1 MQIVKTD
8 FNISQIIDPREIIA
22 RSDTGASMTIPA
34 NTLQELAII
43 NPRALG
49 DYVDL
54 VLMSM
59 CINDRDEE
67 LWRECLIDGED
78 PTVGYADIFYQ
89 LLDHYIDDYVCGNY
103 HFDMAEKTI
112 TDMYHYLPV
121 ATLLYD
127 AIVKHVSTRGPSPYF
142 YVKNYDV
149 RERCNPNPVMHC
161 PIYVITMECS
171 CFSVVRHPASVY
183 DL

>member
-1 MQIVKTD
+1 MQIEKTE
-8 FNISQIIDPREIIA
+8 FKISQIIDPRDIVA
-22 RSDTGASMTIPA
+22 RGDTGATMTIPS

-67 LWRECLIDGED
+67 FWRECLIEGED

-89 LLDHYIDDYVCGNY
+89 LLDHYIDDYVSHNY
-103 HFDMAEKTI
+103 HFDVAEKTI

-127 AIVKHVSTRGPSPYF
+127 AIVKHISTRGPSPYF
-142 YVKNYDV
+142 YVRCYDV
-149 RERCNPNPVMHC
+149 RERCDHHPIQHS
-161 PIYVITMECS
+161 PIYVVTMECA
-171 CFSVVRHPASVY
+171 CFNVVRHPKTVY